1 MIEKVARLVDK
12 DAVYEEG
19 FVSFLLSQMSR
30 ELADRVVEKIINDGD
45 VICTYKGVEA
55 LEYPKTEQVEM
66 RTGIDIQ
73 PLVRCK
79 DCKWY
84 GIYEAKKD
92 GTPDERYNPSVCL
105 KGMYA
110 KRRDP
115 NWFCADG
122 EREET

>member
-1 MIEKVARLVDK
+1 MIEKVARLICK
-12 DAVYEEG
+12 EAVYQEG

-66 RTGIDIQ
+66 RTGIDIR

-79 DCKWY
+79 DCKY
-84 GIYEAKKD
+84 YDQGFCED
-92 GTPDERYNPSVCL
+92 VLEG
-105 KGMYA
+105 KGVPG
-110 KRRDP
+110 D
-115 NWFCADG
+115 WFCAGG
-122 EREET
+122 ERRGDVTQ